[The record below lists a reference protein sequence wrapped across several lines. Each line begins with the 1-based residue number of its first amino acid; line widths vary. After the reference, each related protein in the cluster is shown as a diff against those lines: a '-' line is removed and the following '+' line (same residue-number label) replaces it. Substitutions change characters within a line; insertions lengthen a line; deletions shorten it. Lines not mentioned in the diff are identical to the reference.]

1 MSMKMKY
8 QSNITEKDR
17 LRYNQKALPQSN
29 VEPSLRKPGLEMKTD
44 DAKEI
49 LWQIQLKGMENVFCV
64 WVLTV

>member
-17 LRYNQKALPQSN
+17 LRYNQKALRQSN